1 MARKLISLLIGI
13 GIVVLLWLWL
23 APPQVWLNWTKR
35 VDLSDPLATGKALV
49 EQYKCQDCH
58 RILDEGALKA
68 PDLSGVTRRLSDQE
82 LELWLKDPNT
92 VKKNTAMP
100 DFRLSDTE
108 VTALISYLKASDMK
122 YTYWN
127 SEPVCLKVTT
137 QGR

>member
-1 MARKLISLLIGI
+1 MAKKWILLFTGI
-13 GIVVLLWLWL
+13 GIVLLLWLWL
-23 APPQVWLNWTKR
+23 APPQVWLNWTKQ
-35 VDLSDPLATGKALV
+35 VDLRDPLATGKALV

-82 LELWLKDPNT
+82 LELWLKDPNS

-108 VTALISYLKASDMK
+108 VTALIAYLRASD
-122 YTYWN
+122 
-127 SEPVCLKVTT
+127 LK
-137 QGR
+137 